1 MIDYGKIQDIFEI
14 LNRTFSEF
22 YNLSEN
28 LAFDIVIVLFTGR
41 VIIYNIFPRSTCFG
55 IKLYKLCAMTGYTC
69 DWKYTWGMIESVWH
83 SS

>member
-1 MIDYGKIQDIFEI
+1 MIYYGKIQDIFEI

-41 VIIYNIFPRSTCFG
+41 VIVYNIFPRS
-55 IKLYKLCAMTGYTC
+55 INVLVSSYTN
-69 DWKYTWGMIESVWH
+69 YVT
-83 SS
+83 

>member
-1 MIDYGKIQDIFEI
+1 MDNRNGFNTQEKTAVDCGKIQDIFEI

-41 VIIYNIFPRSTCFG
+41 VIVDKIVPRSTNV
-55 IKLYKLCAMTGYTC
+55 L
-69 DWKYTWGMIESVWH
+69 V
-83 SS
+83 SSCTNYVT